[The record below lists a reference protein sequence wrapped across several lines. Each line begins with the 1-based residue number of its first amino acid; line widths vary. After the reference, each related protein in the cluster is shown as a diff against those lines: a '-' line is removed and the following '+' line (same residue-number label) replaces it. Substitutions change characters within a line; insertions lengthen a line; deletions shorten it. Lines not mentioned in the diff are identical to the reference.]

1 MTGRFERHERMTD
14 SWTTAAQSRR
24 EFADLI
30 EGLTE
35 DQLQAPSLCSG
46 WTVQDVAGHVVSF
59 VEMSLP
65 TLMLSMVK
73 GGFNPDKAWKAN
85 AAKYGAQ
92 PIAGIV
98 TKLRKHAA
106 KPSAMKS
113 FPPELTTTDMAV
125 HAQDVRRALAVPA
138 TPSDEVLLEALTF
151 CTTHKKEK
159 MQVPT
164 DHIAGLRLE
173 ATDLDWSWGEGK
185 VVSGPAEAI
194 LMGINRR
201 DTRSELTGDGVPD
214 LPTT

>member
-1 MTGRFERHERMTD
+1 MTT
-14 SWTTAAQSRR
+14 SWATAAQSRR

-30 EGLTE
+30 EGLTGE
-35 DQLQAPSLCSG
+35 QLRTPSLCAG

-65 TLMLSMVK
+65 TMMFSMLK
-73 GGFNPDKAWKAN
+73 GGFNIDKAWTAN
-85 AAKYGAQ
+85 ATKYGAQ
-92 PIAGIV
+92 PVADIV
-98 TKLRKHAA
+98 AKLREHAA

-125 HAQDVRRALAVPA
+125 HAQDVRRALAMEEK
-138 TPSDEVLLEALTF
+138 PSEAVLLEALGF
-151 CTTHKKEK
+151 CTTHKKGK

-201 DTRSELTGDGVPD
+201 DTRSELTGDGVAS
-214 LPTT
+214 LPIT